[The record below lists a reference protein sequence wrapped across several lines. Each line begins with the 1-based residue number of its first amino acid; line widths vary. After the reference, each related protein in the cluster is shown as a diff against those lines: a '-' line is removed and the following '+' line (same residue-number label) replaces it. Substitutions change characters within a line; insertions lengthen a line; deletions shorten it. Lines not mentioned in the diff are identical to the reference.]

1 MSNQQNQVSLAT
13 SLVNGAQQTVN
24 NYCSI
29 SCNAD
34 ISNVNILIEGGNAT
48 IKIGQTCTNIGS
60 ECTIKN
66 LVSTEIENM
75 IENLIQQQQTNGG
88 IFSLLGPSQS
98 NNANISN
105 SIKNQISQLINNT
118 CNQNTNVT
126 LNNMNITSI
135 DANLNFNYV
144 QTGTQDHATCALDTV
159 AKLVLNNQ
167 VSNSVKQTQ
176 SSCGNVLGILI
187 AIAVIIVLIIVG
199 YIIFK
204 VVGKKKGGGE
214 ADSGEAGP
222 KEEVV
227 INEGGL
233 PPGIPQDVIQDYK
246 NKMNSLNPDQR
257 AAAMDAINK
266 GDLKTFSN
274 ILGMNPPPP
283 QPGFYDRF
291 KSNVSNTYNN
301 ATSGI
306 SNAYQAT
313 KNFFTRSPTKTLQK
327 SGLNDIQVPTETPVQ
342 AALDPYHK
350 TSLSVGKMLYIKKNV
365 PGFTDAITGI
375 PSGTTSCS
383 DGGVNMKCPPNT
395 AVDRA
400 LNRVFDQYYA
410 KK

>member
-60 ECTIKN
+60 ECTVKN
-66 LVSTEIENM
+66 VVSSEIENM
-75 IENLIQQQQTNGG
+75 IDNLIQQQETNGG

-105 SIKNQISQLINNT
+105 YIKNQISQLINNT

-187 AIAVIIVLIIVG
+187 AVAVIIVLIIIA

-204 VVGKKKGGGE
+204 VVGKKKGEGE
-214 ADSGEAGP
+214 PDSGEAGP

-227 INEGGL
+227 INEGGSGG
-233 PPGIPQDVIQDYK
+233 PPGIPPNINPEIAAKINALDSSPVQKQAFLNAMKSGNIEEARRIAGITPDMLNYK
-246 NKMNSLNPDQR
+246 PPSLGQKISNFTSNSYN
-257 AAAMDAINK
+257 
-266 GDLKTFSN
+266 SV
-274 ILGMNPPPP
+274 
-283 QPGFYDRF
+283 
-291 KSNVSNTYNN
+291 KS
-301 ATSGI
+301 GL
-306 SNAYQAT
+306 SNAYQST
-313 KNFFTRSPTKTLQK
+313 KNLFTRSPTKSLQ
-327 SGLNDIQVPTETPVQ
+327 Q
-342 AALDPYHK
+342 A
-350 TSLSVGKMLYIKKNV
+350 
-365 PGFTDAITGI
+365 
-375 PSGTTSCS
+375 
-383 DGGVNMKCPPNT
+383 
-395 AVDRA
+395 
-400 LNRVFDQYYA
+400 
-410 KK
+410 

>member
-13 SLVNGAQQTVN
+13 SLVNGAQQNVN

-48 IKIGQTCTNIGS
+48 IDIGQTCTNIGS

-118 CNQNTNVT
+118 CNQNTNVS

-135 DANLNFNYV
+135 DANLNFKYV

-187 AIAVIIVLIIVG
+187 AVAVIIVLIIVG

-222 KEEVV
+222 REEIV
-227 INEGGL
+227 INEGGA
-233 PPGIPQDVIQDYK
+233 PPPPPQ
-246 NKMNSLNPDQR
+246 
-257 AAAMDAINK
+257 
-266 GDLKTFSN
+266 G
-274 ILGMNPPPP
+274 PP

-301 ATSGI
+301 ATNSI
-306 SNAYQAT
+306 SNAYQST
-313 KNFFTRSPTKTLQK
+313 KNFFTKSPTKTLQQA
-327 SGLNDIQVPTETPVQ
+327 GLNDIQVPTETPVQ

-350 TSLSVGKMLYIKKNV
+350 TSLSVGKMLYIKKNA
-365 PGFTDAITGI
+365 PGFTDAISGI

-383 DGGVNMKCPPNT
+383 DGGVNMKCPPTT

>member
-1 MSNQQNQVSLAT
+1 MSNQQNQVNLAT

-34 ISNVNILIEGGNAT
+34 ISNVNIVIDGGNAQ
-48 IKIGQTCTNIGS
+48 IDIGQTCTNIGS

-66 LVSTEIENM
+66 VISSEIENM
-75 IENLIQQQQTNGG
+75 IENLVQQQQTNGG

-98 NNANISN
+98 NDANISN

-118 CNQNTNVT
+118 CTQNTNVT

-135 DANLNFNYV
+135 DANLKFNYV

-187 AIAVIIVLIIVG
+187 AIAVIIVLIIIA

-222 KEEVV
+222 KEQIV
-227 INEGGL
+227 INEGGGNEISL
-233 PPGIPQDVIQDYK
+233 PRAPPPGISGSYYQDYLNRLK
-246 NKMNSLNPDQR
+246 SLNPAQR
-257 AAAMDAINK
+257 AAFMDAKNR
-266 GDLKTFSN
+266 GDVKAFSN
-274 ILGMNPPPP
+274 ILGMSPPPP
-283 QPGFYDRF
+283 PPTFGTKVENNTASFG
-291 KSNVSNTYNN
+291 NNLTNTYNSIKDN
-301 ATSGI
+301 I
-306 SNAYQAT
+306 SSSYQKL
-313 KNFFTRSPTKTLQK
+313 KNKFSNSPK
-327 SGLNDIQVPTETPVQ
+327 I
-342 AALDPYHK
+342 
-350 TSLSVGKMLYIKKNV
+350 
-365 PGFTDAITGI
+365 
-375 PSGTTSCS
+375 
-383 DGGVNMKCPPNT
+383 NT
-395 AVDRA
+395 AVNSQSS
-400 LNRVFDQYYA
+400 L
-410 KK
+410 